1 MAASSTML
9 PLYTT
14 LPEFELPDVRTGRMV
29 SSATFDGHP
38 LLVVFLC
45 VHCPYVK
52 RIQDGLADFGKAYEN
67 TELRI
72 VGIAA
77 NDVGAYPEDAP
88 ENQARVAA
96 EIGINFPILYDESQA
111 VASAFT
117 AACTPDFFLF
127 DADQELVYRGQ
138 FDEARPSNEIPV
150 TGESLRAAVDDVLAG
165 DEVKTAQKPSLGCS
179 IKWKSDGLIS
189 IT

>member
-1 MAASSTML
+1 ML
-9 PLYTT
+9 PLSTT
-14 LPEFELPDVRTGRMV
+14 LPEFELPDVRTARMV
-29 SSATFDGHP
+29 SSASFDGHP

-52 RIQDGLADFGKAYEN
+52 RIQDGLAAFGMAYEN

-77 NDVGAYPEDAP
+77 NDVSAHPEDAP

-111 VASAFT
+111 VAAAFT

-138 FDEARPSNEIPV
+138 FDNARPGNEVEV
-150 TGESLRAAVDDVLAG
+150 TGESLRAAVDSVLAG
-165 DEVKTAQKPSLGCS
+165 DEVIVEQRPSAGCS
-179 IKWKSDGLIS
+179 IKWKSEGLLSIS
-189 IT
+189 

>member
-1 MAASSTML
+1 
-9 PLYTT
+9 
-14 LPEFELPDVRTGRMV
+14 
-29 SSATFDGHP
+29 
-38 LLVVFLC
+38 

-52 RIQDGLADFGKAYEN
+52 RIQHGLGAFGKDYEN

-72 VGIAA
+72 VGIAS
-77 NDVGAYPEDAP
+77 NDVASYPEDAP

-96 EIGINFPILYDESQA
+96 EVGITFPILYDEDQA
-111 VASAFT
+111 VAAAFT

-138 FDEARPSNEIPV
+138 FDGARPSNEVEV
-150 TGESLRAAVDDVLAG
+150 TGESLRAAVDAVLAG
-165 DEVKTAQKPSLGCS
+165 DEVAVEQRPSLGCS